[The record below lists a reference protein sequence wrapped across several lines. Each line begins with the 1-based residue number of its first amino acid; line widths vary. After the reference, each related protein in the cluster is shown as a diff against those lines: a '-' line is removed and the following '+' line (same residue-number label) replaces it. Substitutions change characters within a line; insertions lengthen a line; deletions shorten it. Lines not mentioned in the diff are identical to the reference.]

1 MAVTQFVNSK
11 FKSFKGDGTI
21 NASGTVEF
29 FETGGAFSVY
39 VSSYSDSSLTTAN
52 SNTITLDAN
61 GEADIWLGVTAD
73 VRIRNSAGATIDT
86 FLNWNPTNVA
96 VFAATTDTTLT
107 SSSSGTLVRTTAT
120 ITLPTASGLTAG
132 WNVYI
137 KNMSASNII
146 IARNFSS
153 NTING
158 VTSNVTLN
166 GNYSVWV
173 VVNAGLTGFD
183 LVLSPF
189 NELGTGVT
197 DQILRY
203 GASGP
208 VWATVDLKSVGNKLY
223 LYSNFT

>member
-1 MAVTQFVNSK
+1 MATTQFLGSK

-29 FETGGAFSVY
+29 FEPGGAFSVY

-61 GEADIWLGVTAD
+61 GEADIWLGVVAD
-73 VRIRNSAGATIDT
+73 VRIRDSAGATVDT
-86 FLNWNPTNVA
+86 FLNWNPANIA
-96 VFAATTDTTLT
+96 VTAVTTATILT
-107 SSSSGTLVRTTAT
+107 ASSSGMLVRTTAT
-120 ITLPTASGLTAG
+120 ITLPIASTITAG

-137 KNMSASNII
+137 KNMSASSVT
-146 IARNFSS
+146 IARGLSS

-158 VTSNVTLN
+158 VASNLSLN
-166 GNYSVWV
+166 GNYSIWA
-173 VVNAGLTGFD
+173 VVNAGLTGYD

-189 NELGTGVT
+189 SELGAGVT
-197 DQILRY
+197 DQVLKY

-208 VWATVDLKSVGNKLY
+208 VWVTTDLKSVGNKLY
-223 LYSNFT
+223 LHSNFI